1 MGIRVVSP
9 VRLLLKDVESTTRDY
24 TTGGRVAKD
33 VAPILDEIRLPAYTC
48 ARIHSPEEVHVVIR
62 PTLQFL
68 SPETVSRVVEEAI
81 ELLQDPGVRVH
92 SQRALRLLGDHG
104 AQVDLEAK
112 VARIPADLV
121 HRALE
126 TAPKS
131 FYLYDFEGRPAVH
144 YGGDNVHFDP
154 GSAAIEILDHGAVT
168 SRTPV
173 TADFV
178 RYIKLADSLLPMDGV
193 STALVCADV
202 PEEIADLYRLYL
214 VLLYTGKPVITGAF
228 GVETWH
234 VMKDLL
240 VAVAG
245 SEEALAEKPT
255 AVFDVC
261 PSPPLLWSEI
271 TCENLMDCARYR
283 IPAELVS
290 MPLAGATGPATLL
303 GSVVQHAA
311 ENLSGVVIHQFT
323 NPGAPIVWGGSPA
336 AFDMRTGTTPMG
348 AVETMMIDCA
358 YAQVGKHLGLPT
370 HAYLGMSDAKIVD
383 AQCGFESGIGAV
395 LGALAGIN
403 MISGPGM
410 LDFESCFS
418 LEKLVIDAEIVGMAK
433 RLVAG
438 VAERGIPLAVD
449 LIRQVGHAGNFL
461 ANPHTRRWY
470 REELF
475 IPSEVM
481 DRDFR
486 RNWEAKGSKDVVRR
500 AHERAEALIA
510 AYEPRELP
518 PEVVSELAAITLRA
532 AQAAGMDR
540 LPQRATSSEQ
550 RATSNQQPATSNQ
563 QRGARDER

>member
-1 MGIRVVSP
+1 M
-9 VRLLLKDVESTTRDY
+9 
-24 TTGGRVAKD
+24 
-33 VAPILDEIRLPAYTC
+33 
-48 ARIHSPEEVHVVIR
+48 IR

-68 SPETVSRVVEEAI
+68 SPETVNRVIEEAI

-92 SQRALRLLGDHG
+92 SQRALSLLGDHG

-112 VARIPADLV
+112 VARIPADLA
-121 HRALE
+121 HRAVE
-126 TAPKS
+126 TAPRS
-131 FYLYDFEGRPAVH
+131 FHLYDFEGQPVVH
-144 YGGDNVHFDP
+144 YGGDDVHFDP
-154 GSAAIEILDHGAVT
+154 GSAAIEFLDYGAT
-168 SRTPV
+168 ASRAPV

-178 RYIKLADSLLPMDGV
+178 RCVKLAEGLPALDAI
-193 STALVCADV
+193 STALVCSDV
-202 PEEIADLYRLYL
+202 PQEVADLYRLFL
-214 VLLYTGKPVITGAF
+214 VLLYARKPVVTGAF
-228 GVETWH
+228 AVETWH

-240 VAVAG
+240 VAMAG

-271 TCENLMDCARYR
+271 TCENLMDCAQYR

-290 MPLAGATGPATLL
+290 MPLTGATSPATLL
-303 GSVVQHAA
+303 GAIVQHAA
-311 ENLSGVVIHQFT
+311 ECLSGVTIHQLV
-323 NPGAPIVWGGSPA
+323 NASAPIVWGGSPA

-358 YAQVGKHLGLPT
+358 YAQVGKALGLPT

-418 LEKLVIDAEIVGMAK
+418 LEKLVIDTEIVGMAK

-438 VAERGIPLAVD
+438 IVERETPLAVD

-461 ANPHTRRWY
+461 ATRHTKRWF

-475 IPSEVM
+475 IPSAVV
-481 DRDFR
+481 DRD
-486 RNWEAKGSKDVVRR
+486 
-500 AHERAEALIA
+500 
-510 AYEPRELP
+510 
-518 PEVVSELAAITLRA
+518 
-532 AQAAGMDR
+532 
-540 LPQRATSSEQ
+540 
-550 RATSNQQPATSNQ
+550 
-563 QRGARDER
+563 